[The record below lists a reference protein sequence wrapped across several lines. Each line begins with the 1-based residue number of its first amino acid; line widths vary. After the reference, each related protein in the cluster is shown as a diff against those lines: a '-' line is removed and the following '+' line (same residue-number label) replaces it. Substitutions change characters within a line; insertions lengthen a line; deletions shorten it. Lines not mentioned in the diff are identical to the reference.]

1 MRQTRRTNGLWIA
14 ARRTRSA
21 RIARIAR
28 IVAIAGL
35 ILWAPR
41 MTMRAQQDP
50 DQLQQLVAPIALY
63 PDDLAAE
70 VLAAATY
77 PAQVDEAAHWLQQNA
92 SLTAD
97 QIASGADRMDWD
109 SSVKAL
115 TEFPVVLTMMDQNLS
130 WTSALGDAYFN
141 QPDDVMDAVQVL
153 RERAIAAGTLQSN
166 SQITVSTQDGII
178 VIEPASADTEY
189 VPSYDSWSVFGAP
202 IDPWPEFVV
211 APGFVAGPRVRWDL
225 RFNVSGQWGHV
236 NWGLHNW
243 QADWSTHR
251 VNYRREAYVSHSPS
265 VVDRHYV
272 PRPAAPPRGAG
283 SPRPETRVNPAPPG
297 GGRVSGR
304 GPAEPAPVRTN
315 PGAPAGG
322 RAPAEPAPPP
332 VDRRANPGA
341 AAVGQARGR
350 GPAPTNPEPVRPQ
363 GPTNAQPIRPALPIA
378 APKPVEPP
386 KAPANAKSDRGFPQP
401 KPPSPPSGTKS
412 SAFTAI
418 NHGGVTSNNANR
430 GQTSLGVRQAQPK
443 PAAPPKPPPAP
454 APGKGRGRGGL

>member
-1 MRQTRRTNGLWIA
+1 MPEEVRSMHQTRRRGRL
-14 ARRTRSA
+14 
-21 RIARIAR
+21 
-28 IVAIAGL
+28 AIAVVLGTL
-35 ILWAPR
+35 IVCAPR
-41 MTMRAQQDP
+41 MAMRAQQDA

-63 PDDLAAE
+63 PDDLAAD

-77 PAQVDEAAHWLQQNA
+77 PTQVDEAAQWVQQNA

-97 QIASGADRMDWD
+97 QIAASVDRMDWD
-109 SSVKAL
+109 ASVKAL

-178 VIEPASADTEY
+178 VIAPASTDMEY

-211 APGFVAGPRVRWDL
+211 SPGFVPGPRVRWDL

-272 PRPAAPPRGAG
+272 PRPAAPPRSAG
-283 SPRPETRVNPAPPG
+283 PPRAETRVNPGTPGAGRAP
-297 GGRVSGR
+297 GR
-304 GPAEPAPVRTN
+304 GRAEPA
-315 PGAPAGG
+315 
-322 RAPAEPAPPP
+322 PAPPP
-332 VDRRANPGA
+332 VDRRTNPGA
-341 AAVGQARGR
+341 PGVGQARSR

-363 GPTNAQPIRPALPIA
+363 APANTQPIRPALPIA

-386 KAPANAKSDRGFPQP
+386 KGPVNPQSDRGFPQP

-412 SAFTAI
+412 SVFTAI
-418 NHGGVTSNNANR
+418 NHGGVTSNTASR
-430 GQTSLGVRQAQPK
+430 GQVSMGVRQAQPR
-443 PAAPPKPPPAP
+443 PAAPAHPPAP
-454 APGKGRGRGGL
+454 PPTPGRGRGRGGQ

>member
-1 MRQTRRTNGLWIA
+1 MRQTRRGGGLTIA
-14 ARRTRSA
+14 LSTAA
-21 RIARIAR
+21 
-28 IVAIAGL
+28 L
-35 ILWAPR
+35 LLWAPPAAI
-41 MTMRAQQDP
+41 RAQQDP

-63 PDDLAAE
+63 PDDLVAE

-97 QIASGADRMDWD
+97 QIASSVNGMGWD

-115 TEFPVVLTMMDQNLS
+115 SEFPVVLTMMDQNLS

-141 QPDDVMDAVQVL
+141 QPDDVMDAVQAL

-225 RFNVSGQWGHV
+225 RFNVSGQWGRV

-243 QADWSTHR
+243 QADWTTHR
-251 VNYRREAYVSHSPS
+251 VNYQRDAYVSHSPS
-265 VVDRHYV
+265 VVDRHYA
-272 PRPAAPPRGAG
+272 PRPAAPPRNAG
-283 SPRPETRVNPAPPG
+283 PPRADTRV
-297 GGRVSGR
+297 
-304 GPAEPAPVRTN
+304 N

-322 RAPAEPAPPP
+322 RAPGRGPAEPAPAPPP
-332 VDRRANPGA
+332 VERRTNPGA
-341 AAVGQARGR
+341 AGVAQPRGR
-350 GPAPTNPEPVRPQ
+350 GPAPTTPEPVRQ
-363 GPTNAQPIRPALPIA
+363 QAPTKAEPIRPAPPIP
-378 APKPVEPP
+378 APKPVTPP
-386 KAPANAKSDRGFPQP
+386 KAPVNAKSDRGFPQP
-401 KPPSPPSGTKS
+401 TPPSPPTGTKS
-412 SAFTAI
+412 GVFTAI

-430 GQTSLGVRQAQPK
+430 GQTSMGVRPAQPK
-443 PAAPPKPPPAP
+443 PAPPPRPPAP
-454 APGKGRGRGGL
+454 APTPGKGRGRGGL

>member
-1 MRQTRRTNGLWIA
+1 MRQTHRTGGLTIA
-14 ARRTRSA
+14 VVMAA
-21 RIARIAR
+21 LMA
-28 IVAIAGL
+28 
-35 ILWAPR
+35 WAPR
-41 MTMRAQQDP
+41 MAMRAQQDP

-97 QIASGADRMDWD
+97 QIASNVDRMDWD

-115 TEFPVVLTMMDQNLS
+115 TEFPVVLLMMDQNLS

-178 VIEPASADTEY
+178 VIEPASTDTEY
-189 VPSYDSWSVFGAP
+189 VPSYDSWSVYGAP
-202 IDPWPEFVV
+202 IDPWPEFAF
-211 APGFVAGPRVRWDL
+211 APGFVSGTRVRWDL
-225 RFNVSGQWGHV
+225 RFNVSGQWSRV

-272 PRPAAPPRGAG
+272 PRPAAPPRSAG
-283 SPRPETRVNPAPPG
+283 PPRADTRVNPGTPG
-297 GGRVSGR
+297 GGRAPDR
-304 GPAEPAPVRTN
+304 GPAEPAPVDRRTN
-315 PGAPAGG
+315 PGTPGAG
-322 RAPAEPAPPP
+322 RAP
-332 VDRRANPGA
+332 
-341 AAVGQARGR
+341 GR
-350 GPAPTNPEPVRPQ
+350 GPAPTSPEPVRPQ
-363 GPTNAQPIRPALPIA
+363 TPTNTQPIRPALPIA

-386 KAPANAKSDRGFPQP
+386 KGPVNPRSDRGFPQP
-401 KPPSPPSGTKS
+401 KPPAPPSGTKS

-418 NHGGVTSNNANR
+418 NHGGVTSNAASR
-430 GQTSLGVRQAQPK
+430 GQTSMGVRPAQPR
-443 PAAPPKPPPAP
+443 PASPPPAP
-454 APGKGRGRGGL
+454 PPPGKGRGRGGQ